1 MALAPRRPDGSQPNQ
16 KPGQKSG
23 PQPKAPA
30 APPRKVDIPG
40 EEGASPPAAAAAPTA
55 PTPKRPPTGENK
67 GPAPRR
73 DAMISME
80 PPRRGPKLAPGARMD
95 AIGVRMNK
103 GPTFSHTRLIK
114 GKDDKQ
120 DLFGRKKTEELAKR
134 QAMEPPPKPQSSE
147 GYDPAAHMARKKH
160 TVRVPKPGG
169 GVMGAD
175 NAALDRMNES
185 GRRPAVASSGGQPMP
200 PVSSLAKGNV
210 AAKKPDAPPPPPSVR
225 TSTLAGVSAE
235 ELLGEEG
242 KALMEQVKRREAAR
256 PHDTDTRKVR
266 QAGLYSGSQAPVAP
280 VAPVPRV
287 PVAPIP
293 VAPVPPV
300 PMGPVSPIPVS
311 PIPVQPQAYV
321 PPAAPARP
329 AQPSA
334 DLAPRA
340 QDSSRMAFSQAGD
353 DTPPSDDLGYEKPVD
368 FGGDAASGV
377 ATESGEVVY
386 EEEEVSDA
394 DLQDEAGEARE
405 SAAHEEMEQKVGYLL
420 WLQGVITVEEVE
432 DAIRAADPREARQE
446 IMDLLNNSGF
456 TGQQSLYRF
465 LARHESLAP
474 VDLHT
479 TTPSDAALATLRPAV
494 ARAYRVVPVAVLGK
508 ILLVAAAMP
517 FDPERLLELRSL
529 TGRKVKVFVTSPE
542 DIDAALRRYYPG
554 GPRGKSDRQPAVD
567 TSTGEVPKPAA
578 SGDKLAAGYDPTV
591 SGEDSG
597 LYVAQSQAPA
607 EPEGVAMESAEE
619 APGQAVVEGAGGGP
633 ESTEVERGSEVAES
647 GDLDESAL
655 SGGADPLGDDNELKL
670 GEDAASSAE
679 QGGKEKDKPR
689 IETGPEDLDPFGD

>member
-1 MALAPRRPDGSQPNQ
+1 MALAPRRPDGSQPNP

-567 TSTGEVPKPAA
+567 TSTGEVPKPVA

>member
-1 MALAPRRPDGSQPNQ
+1 
-16 KPGQKSG
+16 
-23 PQPKAPA
+23 
-30 APPRKVDIPG
+30 
-40 EEGASPPAAAAAPTA
+40 
-55 PTPKRPPTGENK
+55 
-67 GPAPRR
+67 
-73 DAMISME
+73 MISME

-567 TSTGEVPKPAA
+567 TSTGEVPKPVA

>member
-1 MALAPRRPDGSQPNQ
+1 MALAPRRPDGSQPNP

-40 EEGASPPAAAAAPTA
+40 EEGATPPAASAAPA
-55 PTPKRPPTGENK
+55 PKRPPTGENK
-67 GPAPRR
+67 APAPRR
-73 DAMISME
+73 DAMMSMD

-103 GPTFSHTRLIK
+103 GPTFSQTRLIK

-134 QAMEPPPKPQSSE
+134 QAMEPPPKPASSE

-175 NAALDRMNES
+175 NAALDRLNES
-185 GRRPAVASSGGQPMP
+185 GRRPAVASTGGQPMP

-210 AAKKPDAPPPPPSVR
+210 AAKKPDAPPPPPAVR

-256 PHDTDTRKVR
+256 PQDTDTRKVR
-266 QAGLYSGSQAPVAP
+266 QAGLYSGAQAPVPPVAP
-280 VAPVPRV
+280 VSRA

-300 PMGPVSPIPVS
+300 PLGPVSPIPVS
-311 PIPVQPQAYV
+311 PIPVHPQAYT
-321 PPAAPARP
+321 PPTAPPRP
-329 AQPSA
+329 VQPSA
-334 DLAPRA
+334 ELAPRA
-340 QDSSRMAFSQAGD
+340 QDSSRLAFSEAGD
-353 DTPPSDDLGYEKPVD
+353 DSPPSDDLGYEKPVD

-432 DAIRAADPREARQE
+432 DAIRAADPSEARQE

-474 VDLHT
+474 VDLNT

-542 DIDAALRRYYPG
+542 DIDAALRKFYPG
-554 GPRGKSDRQPAVD
+554 GPRGKSDRQPAVE

-578 SGDKLAAGYDPTV
+578 PGEKLAEGYDPTV

-597 LYVAQSQAPA
+597 LYVAQAPA
-607 EPEGVAMESAEE
+607 TTGPEGVAMESADEV
-619 APGQAVVEGAGGGP
+619 PGESAGGAASGATESAEGA
-633 ESTEVERGSEVAES
+633 RGSEVA
-647 GDLDESAL
+647 GADDLDESVL
-655 SGGADPLGDDNELKL
+655 GGGADPLGDDELKL
-670 GEDAASSAE
+670 GEDSAKSADSE
-679 QGGKEKDKPR
+679 SKEKDKPR

>member
-567 TSTGEVPKPAA
+567 TSTGEVPKPVA

-619 APGQAVVEGAGGGP
+619 APGQAVVERAGGGP
-633 ESTEVERGSEVAES
+633 ESTAVERGSEVAES